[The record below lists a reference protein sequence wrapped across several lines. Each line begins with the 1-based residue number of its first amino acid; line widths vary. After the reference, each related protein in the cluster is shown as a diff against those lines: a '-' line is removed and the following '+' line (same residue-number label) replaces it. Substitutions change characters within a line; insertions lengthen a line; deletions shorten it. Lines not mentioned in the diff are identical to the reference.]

1 MQHLHGSF
9 EQGNRGQRV
18 IVHHLLEIKL
28 KKSIVALL
36 LICPSIIAFA
46 SEQTT
51 CTANKGT
58 YLTGVVTSAPRFAS
72 SSTTIQGIQLTHTRL
87 NLRAT
92 DGKTYDVAMGNV
104 YAVDYVRNST
114 AMPRSLEAIKV
125 NDTLGLCGVK
135 YTSGT
140 GIHWVHNNCGAVP
153 TTSKPN
159 GWVKIHSPTGTI
171 GLNLERSQNYCYLWN

>member
-1 MQHLHGSF
+1 M
-9 EQGNRGQRV
+9 N
-18 IVHHLLEIKL
+18 
-28 KKSIVALL
+28 KSINKSIAALFL
-36 LICPSIIAFA
+36 LSQSILAFA

-58 YLTGVVTSAPRFAS
+58 YVTGVVTSAPRFADS
-72 SSTTIQGIQLTHTRL
+72 SSSIAGIKLTHTRL

-104 YAVDYVRNST
+104 YAVDYVRNAT
-114 AMPRSLEAIKV
+114 TMPRSLAAIKV
-125 NDTLGLCGVK
+125 NDKLGLCGVT

-140 GIHWVHNNCGAVP
+140 GIHWVHTNCGAVP

-159 GWVKIHSPTGTI
+159 GWVKIHYPTGSI
-171 GLNLERSQNYCYLWN
+171 SANLERSQNYCYLWN

>member
-1 MQHLHGSF
+1 M
-9 EQGNRGQRV
+9 N
-18 IVHHLLEIKL
+18 
-28 KKSIVALL
+28 KSIVALL
-36 LICPSIIAFA
+36 LLSHFIFAFA

-72 SSTTIQGIQLTHTRL
+72 SSTSIAGIKLTHTRL

-92 DGKTYDVAMGNV
+92 DGRTYDVAMGNV

-114 AMPRSLEAIKV
+114 SMPPSLAAIRV
-125 NDTLGLCGVK
+125 NDTLGLCGVT

-159 GWVKIHSPTGTI
+159 GWVKIHSPTGAI
-171 GLNLERSQNYCYLWN
+171 GANLERSQNYCYLWN